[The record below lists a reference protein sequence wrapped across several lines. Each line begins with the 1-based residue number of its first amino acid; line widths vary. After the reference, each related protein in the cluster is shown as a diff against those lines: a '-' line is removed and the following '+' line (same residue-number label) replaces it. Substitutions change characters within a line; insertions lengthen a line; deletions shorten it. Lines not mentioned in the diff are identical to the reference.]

1 LHTMLTLSDRPYYH
15 PLRTSHLHVTPRDI
29 LEGERRNASC
39 VGITEHHASFLLT
52 LNCVS
57 LAAAKI
63 NSLGVHIPAAVCSVL
78 RISQPG
84 RYTAWYLDTF
94 TVVPVYT
101 YSYLSL
107 RAMCR

>member
-1 LHTMLTLSDRPYYH
+1 LHTMLTLSDGPYYH
-15 PLRTSHLHVTPRDI
+15 QFRTSRLHVTPRDI

-39 VGITEHHASFLLT
+39 VGITEHHASFLLG

-63 NSLGVHIPAAVCSVL
+63 NNLGIHIPAAVCSVL
-78 RISQPG
+78 RISLP
-84 RYTAWYLDTF
+84 RHLDTF
-94 TVVPVYT
+94 TVVPVCT
-101 YSYLSL
+101 YSYLSV